1 MGYSPRGPK
10 ELARLKEQQIVPPGE
25 FYDPEGDRRATHIC
39 TYKTVS
45 QAFLSPVCSP
55 ENLCAEN
62 ILVSH

>member
-1 MGYSPRGPK
+1 MGYGPRGPK